1 MPARVITPDLY
12 EALLSAFREQPG
24 VLSHAQRK
32 CGVGY
37 DFAKRAWEVGWLPR
51 HPFARPIKDVLE
63 EEKIKL
69 RAEARRAEEAA
80 RRQGDEERQKARQ
93 DALAAMAQ
101 EGRILALARAD
112 VQGALGSASLMLPAL
127 RVMAERAAQ
136 EIMKD
141 PGQFSPQSATKLL
154 REYSFAVRALATA
167 GEQIIRAE
175 RLHKGEPTDIL
186 GVSTSPEEMSLED
199 AVRTIKETSSL
210 YELAKRQG
218 LVQDPEPEG
227 ASSGAN
233 GANGHRGPNGETI
246 N

>member
-1 MPARVITPDLY
+1 MPARVINPDLY
-12 EALLSAFREQPG
+12 EAMLSAFREQPG
-24 VLSHAQRK
+24 NLSHVQRK

-37 DFAKRAWEVGWLPR
+37 DFARRAWSVGWLPR
-51 HPFARPIKDVLE
+51 WPFARPIEQVLE
-63 EEKIKL
+63 EEKVKL

-80 RRQGDEERQKARQ
+80 RRQGDEERRKARE

-127 RVMAERAAQ
+127 RAMAERAAQ
-136 EIMKD
+136 EILKD
-141 PGQFSPQSATKLL
+141 PGQFSPRAATQLL
-154 REYSFAVRALATA
+154 REYSFAVRALSTA
-167 GEQIIRAE
+167 GEQVIRAE

-186 GVSTSPEEMSLED
+186 GVSASPQEMSVEEAL
-199 AVRTIKETSSL
+199 RTIQETSSL

-218 LVQDPEPEG
+218 LVQDPDVDGGTEG
-227 ASSGAN
+227 SG
-233 GANGHRGPNGETI
+233 GQPI